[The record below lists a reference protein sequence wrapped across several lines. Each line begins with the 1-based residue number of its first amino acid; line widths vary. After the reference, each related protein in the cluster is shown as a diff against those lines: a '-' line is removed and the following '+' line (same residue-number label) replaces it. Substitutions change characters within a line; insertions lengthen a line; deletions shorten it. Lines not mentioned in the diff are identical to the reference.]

1 MELDTS
7 DVLQKSIEEG
17 KENNAKNNFL
27 K

>member
-17 KENNAKNNFL
+17 MENNAKNNFL